1 MTDPSGTAMPNGFQ
15 DVRTG
20 LKRLMPRGL
29 VRWRFVLRQLSA
41 ADRLALVEWAVRRR
55 FSPRSWR
62 EPLARAKSVA
72 FICQG
77 NIIRSP
83 FAAAAFSND
92 PGIKARGIT
101 VASAGVGARPGEKA
115 DPRAMR
121 AAQELGIAMDG
132 HRSRL
137 VDGKLLGGSD
147 VIFAMDYQNVAR
159 LVSGYPE
166 LAHRVFLLGG
176 CRPDGS
182 AKLAEI
188 HDPVMGTVD
197 DVRKAH
203 AEVLKGLRVILG
215 TEGKREQGTGKR

>member
-1 MTDPSGTAMPNGFQ
+1 MTEPSGTAATNGLQ

-29 VRWRFVLRQLSA
+29 VRWRFVLRQLST
-41 ADRLALVEWAVRRR
+41 ADRLALLEWVVRRR
-55 FSPRSWR
+55 LSPRSWR
-62 EPLARAKSVA
+62 EPLARARSVA

-83 FAAAAFSND
+83 FAAAAFSSD
-92 PGIKARGIT
+92 PGVKSRGLT
-101 VASAGVGARPGEKA
+101 VQSAGVGARPGEKA
-115 DPRAMR
+115 DPRALR
-121 AAQELGIAMDG
+121 AAEELGIAMEG

-137 VDGKLLGGSD
+137 VDGKLLNASD
-147 VIFAMDYQNVAR
+147 IIFAMDYQNVAR

-166 LAHRVFLLGG
+166 LSHRVFLLGG

-182 AKLAEI
+182 SKLVEI

-203 AEVLKGLRVILG
+203 AEVLKGLQVIL
-215 TEGKREQGTGKR
+215 EK

>member
-1 MTDPSGTAMPNGFQ
+1 MTDPSGTMSNGLQ
-15 DVRTG
+15 EVRTG

-29 VRWRFVLRQLSA
+29 VRWRFVLRQLST
-41 ADRLALVEWAVRRR
+41 ADRLALVEWVVRRR
-55 FSPRSWR
+55 LSPRSWR
-62 EPLARAKSVA
+62 EPMSRARSVA

-83 FAAAAFSND
+83 FAAAAFGSD
-92 PGIKARGIT
+92 PGVKARGLT

-115 DPRAMR
+115 DARAVR
-121 AAQELGIAMDG
+121 AAEELGVTMAN

-137 VDGKLLGGSD
+137 VDGKLLGASD
-147 VIFAMDYQNVAR
+147 IIFAMDYQNVAR

-176 CRPDGS
+176 CQPDGS

-188 HDPVMGTVD
+188 HDPVMGTVE
-197 DVRKAH
+197 DVRRAH
-203 AEVLKGLRVILG
+203 AEVMKGLKVILG
-215 TEGKREQGTGKR
+215 